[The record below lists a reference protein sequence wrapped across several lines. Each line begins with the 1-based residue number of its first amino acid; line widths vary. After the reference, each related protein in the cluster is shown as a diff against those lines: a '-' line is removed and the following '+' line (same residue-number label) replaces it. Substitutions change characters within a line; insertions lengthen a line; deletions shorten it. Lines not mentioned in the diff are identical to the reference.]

1 MNFLSN
7 RTGKTVS
14 WKLITSQ
21 SVRKDGKMTV
31 SKHENNNA
39 NRKDVTMNGNKTGAI
54 FYFIGIGIVLVLLV
68 LAEFIS
74 RNGQF
79 GKTQPQEPRRESRTR
94 QEDREIQKKALENAI
109 RQETEQYLNRNR
121 ELLKEFEMKI
131 ASAGKD
137 DFERA
142 RQNIPGVTRN
152 FSSIVWN
159 GKLCYKM
166 AKDRLCKSND
176 TRIALNEVL
185 KPAIIGPCEDGSLQV
200 SNELENFLLQLAENE
215 NQFHARLALCIG
227 NSKFYEGKET
237 ARKQF
242 LLDCHKLSEKLKADA
257 VNRVIVIAG
266 TGIEIICLH
275 TTVKM
280 TGKVFGHIIARLAA
294 TGSTAAVCAA
304 ADGPLPIGDAIGAA
318 IGIGSLVWC
327 ACDLYQISQVM
338 PREVH
343 AALTKMVRDYQV
355 NSRKQALEFAQ
366 KTLAE
371 YQAAAGQIKIK
382 M

>member
-1 MNFLSN
+1 MTVWRNEGKNTIRKDIEMNKQN
-7 RTGKTVS
+7 PNGKTAGKTV
-14 WKLITSQ
+14 
-21 SVRKDGKMTV
+21 
-31 SKHENNNA
+31 
-39 NRKDVTMNGNKTGAI
+39 
-54 FYFIGIGIVLVLLV
+54 YFIGIGIVLVLLL

-74 RNGQF
+74 RNGLF
-79 GKTQPQEPRRESRTR
+79 GKTELQEQPEGNRTR
-94 QEDREIQKKALENAI
+94 QESREMQRQALENAI

-121 ELLKEFEMKI
+121 ELLKEFETKI
-131 ASAGKD
+131 AAAGND

-142 RQNIPGVTRN
+142 RQNIPAVTRN
-152 FSSIVWN
+152 FSSIAWN

-176 TRIALNEVL
+176 TQATLNEVL
-185 KPAIIGPCEDGSLQV
+185 EPTIIGPCEKGSLQV
-200 SNELENFLLQLAENE
+200 SNELENFLLKLAENE

-227 NSKFYEGKET
+227 NSRFFEGKET

-242 LLDCHKLSEKLKADA
+242 LLDCHKLSDKLKADA

-266 TGIEIICLH
+266 TGIEIICLR
-275 TTVKM
+275 TTIKM
-280 TGKVFGHIIARLAA
+280 AGTAFRHIIARLAA
-294 TGSTAAVCAA
+294 AGSTAAICAA

-318 IGIGSLVWC
+318 VGIGSLVWC

-338 PREVH
+338 PKEVH

-366 KTLAE
+366 KTLTE
-371 YQAAAGQIKIK
+371 YQTAAGQIKIK